1 MPPTSNFEKMHLASL
16 GSHGDGENSANFW
29 EASFVAIKQIN
40 AMSFTTFKKSTMSST
55 FIVKKQF
62 NNKPLNT
69 INKTKMDSSF
79 SLHHPLQWVK
89 HSFLVGIAC

>member
-1 MPPTSNFEKMHLASL
+1 
-16 GSHGDGENSANFW
+16 
-29 EASFVAIKQIN
+29 
-40 AMSFTTFKKSTMSST
+40 MSFTTFKKSTMSST